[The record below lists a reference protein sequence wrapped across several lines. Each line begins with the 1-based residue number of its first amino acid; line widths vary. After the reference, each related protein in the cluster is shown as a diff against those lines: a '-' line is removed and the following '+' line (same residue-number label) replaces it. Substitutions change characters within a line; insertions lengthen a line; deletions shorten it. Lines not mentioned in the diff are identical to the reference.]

1 MPMTILKPQATIRPA
16 EQEDR
21 QELANLIHFE
31 IHVHRHL
38 DWRTP
43 LDWIG
48 YPPYFVMEQRKSVIA
63 ALACPPDPP
72 MVAWIRLFAVAQDL
86 SVERTWEAL
95 WPDALGQLGSM
106 LEVKW
111 VAALALWPW
120 FAKLLEAQGFEEN
133 NRVVM
138 LNWEAGN
145 KLPETHTS
153 DVIVRPMNF
162 DDIGGVHEVDTAS
175 FAPVWQNSRP
185 SLELAYRQAAVA
197 TVAEYEE
204 RMVGYQISTAT
215 PIGGHLAR
223 LAVVPDCQG
232 HGIGAALVGDLL
244 MQFKRRG
251 AKKVTV
257 NTQKDNPGSLNLYQK
272 NGFYLTGEEYPVYS
286 LNLK

>member
-1 MPMTILKPQATIRPA
+1 MPMTILKPQTTIRPA
-16 EQEDR
+16 DQEDR
-21 QELANLIHFE
+21 QRLANLIHFE
-31 IHVHRHL
+31 VYVHRHL

-48 YPPYFVMEQRKSVIA
+48 FPPYFVMEQRKSLLA

-72 MVAWIRLFAVAQDL
+72 MVAWIRLFAVTQDL

-95 WPDALGQLGSM
+95 WQEASGQLASM
-106 LEVKW
+106 NDVKW
-111 VAALALWPW
+111 AAALALWPW
-120 FAKLLEAQGFEEN
+120 FADVLEAHGFEEN

-138 LNWEAGN
+138 LNWDAGS
-145 KLPETHTS
+145 KLPES
-153 DVIVRPMNF
+153 RPSEVIVRPMNF
-162 DDIGGVHEVDTAS
+162 DDIGGVHDVDTAS
-175 FAPVWQNSRP
+175 FTPVWQNSRP

-197 TVAEYEE
+197 TVAEYQK

-272 NGFYLTGEEYPVYS
+272 NGFYLTGEEYPVYL